1 MRGQYD
7 MEHVNDTSKYY
18 WLKLERGFFKR
29 HDITIIENYGGYP
42 DGQLMVNLYMRLLA
56 ESIDHNGN
64 LRFSAEKPYNNLML
78 SAITGIDIKV
88 VEKGME
94 CFKEFELIKVLN
106 DGTIFMTKV
115 EKMLGV
121 GSSTERVR
129 AYRER
134 QKEVQKN
141 DVVNEDV
148 EVEEEIKPKKP
159 KPLKEPTM
167 KNDELFEQFWSVYP
181 RKVGKDK
188 CQKWFKI
195 RKITQEFV
203 DDLVVAIN
211 LQKKSEQWAKDDGQ
225 YIPHPYTW
233 LNRGGWNDELKYS
246 QPIGQ
251 KISKRWENFLN
262 GNEE

>member
-78 SAITGIDIKV
+78 SAITGLDIKV

-148 EVEEEIKPKKP
+148 EVEEEKKS
-159 KPLKEPTM
+159 KAKTLKEPTM

-195 RKITQEFV
+195 RKITQ
-203 DDLVVAIN
+203 
-211 LQKKSEQWAKDDGQ
+211 
-225 YIPHPYTW
+225 
-233 LNRGGWNDELKYS
+233 
-246 QPIGQ
+246 
-251 KISKRWENFLN
+251 
-262 GNEE
+262 

>member
-78 SAITGIDIKV
+78 SAITGLDIKV

-211 LQKKSEQWAKDDGQ
+211 QQKKSEGWKDVQ

-233 LNRGGWNDELKYS
+233 LNRGGWNDVLTYKE
-246 QPIGQ
+246 PIEN
-251 KISKRWENFLN
+251 KITNRWENFLN
-262 GNEE
+262 GDK